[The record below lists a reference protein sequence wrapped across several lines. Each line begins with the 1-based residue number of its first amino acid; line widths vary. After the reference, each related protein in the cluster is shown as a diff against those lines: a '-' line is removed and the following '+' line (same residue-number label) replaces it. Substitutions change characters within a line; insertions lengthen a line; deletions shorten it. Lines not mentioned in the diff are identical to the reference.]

1 LRVSFKTP
9 PQMTDWPS
17 MRDLWVTADDIDV
30 YDAAWT
36 FDHFYPIGSNDQSG
50 PCLEGW
56 TILSVLAGLTKRLR
70 LGVLVS
76 ANLYRHPA
84 LLANMAATLDVASEG
99 RLEIGLG
106 AGWNQM
112 ETAAYGL
119 DLPALTERFDRLAEA
134 CEIIDSMLTKPTTTF
149 SGRYYQL
156 TDARCEP
163 KPVQSPRP
171 PIVIGGGGERRTLR
185 IAARWAD
192 QWNLPGGT
200 LDVFRHKLQV
210 LREHC
215 LAVGRDTSAVEP
227 SIQIPAGD
235 PNATAD
241 AVAEYAEAGARHVV
255 LIWRAPFDLR
265 VLEPMAVSLRAIQVA

>member
-1 LRVSFKTP
+1 
-9 PQMTDWPS
+9 MTDWPS
-17 MRDLWVTADDIDV
+17 MRDLWVAADDIDV
-30 YDAAWT
+30 YDAGWT
-36 FDHFYPIGSNDQSG
+36 FDHFYPIGGNDPSG
-50 PCLEGW
+50 PCFEGW

-76 ANLYRHPA
+76 GNPYRHPA
-84 LLANMAATLDVASEG
+84 VLANMAATLDVASGG

-106 AGWNQM
+106 AGWNQI

-119 DLPALTERFDRLAEA
+119 ELPALTERFDRLEEA
-134 CEIIDSMLTKPTTTF
+134 CEVIDSLLTKPTTTL

-156 TDARCEP
+156 SDARCEP
-163 KPVQSPRP
+163 KPIQHPRP
-171 PIVIGGGGERRTLR
+171 PIIIGGGGERRTLR

-192 QWNLPGGT
+192 QWNLAGGT
-200 LDVFRHKLQV
+200 LDVFRHKLDV

-215 LAVGRDTSAVEP
+215 ATVGRDPSAIEP

-235 PNATAD
+235 PNATANSI
-241 AVAEYAEAGARHVV
+241 AEYAEAGARHVV

-265 VLEPMAVSLRAIQVA
+265 ELEPMATSLHALNIL